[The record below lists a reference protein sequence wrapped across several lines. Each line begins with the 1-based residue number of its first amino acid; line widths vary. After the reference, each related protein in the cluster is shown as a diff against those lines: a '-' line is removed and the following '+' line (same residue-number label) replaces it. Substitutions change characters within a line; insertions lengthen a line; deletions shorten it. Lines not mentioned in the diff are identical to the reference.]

1 MEELGELLCA
11 LGAGENFADDEVKLA
26 MKMLDSNGR
35 GTVNLEEFTAWFTG
49 GCPLPGRAASV
60 LEAEEATGAMEAA
73 AVEAAAVEAESLTRE
88 IVDTD
93 A

>member
-1 MEELGELLCA
+1 LCT
-11 LGAGENFADDEVKLA
+11 GTRHRGTLA
-26 MKMLDSNGR
+26 RGR

-49 GCPLPGRAASV
+49 GCPLPGRAASL
-60 LEAEEATGAMEAA
+60 LEAEQAETEVDEATSALDAELL
-73 AVEAAAVEAESLTRE
+73 VEAKGRGVLAEAEALTRE

>member
-1 MEELGELLCA
+1 LPYWCT
-11 LGAGENFADDEVKLA
+11 LA
-26 MKMLDSNGR
+26 RGR

-49 GCPLPGRAASV
+49 GCPLPGRAVSL
-60 LEAEEATGAMEAA
+60 LEAEDAEAKGRGVLA
-73 AVEAAAVEAESLTRE
+73 EAEALTRE